1 MSKRVILPTAAGFA
15 VAFLVASLPSRARQQ
30 DTLKVDIQL
39 VNVVATV
46 TDENGRYVEGLTV
59 DDFIIEDEGV
69 PQQIVHFTQDRDI
82 PATVGIVIDASGSM
96 ERRIRTALRAV
107 ERFIGTLHED
117 DDVFIMTFSG
127 AVSLIQDITSDRE
140 KLSRSLRRV
149 HTVGGTALYDALS
162 AGLDKVVAGRHDK
175 RAVLLITDGD
185 DTSRSLEFEE
195 TLEAVRKSEM
205 LVYCLG
211 IDPVRF
217 ADPSEHVDFD
227 WPMPP
232 VPGVRGL
239 GSNIDDEPVD
249 MEVLQ
254 SFGRASGGKAYL
266 VSSTWRGGG
275 PTEIDVVLDEV
286 SAELRSQYTLGY
298 YPSNVD
304 QGGWHDINVR
314 TRDESTVRA
323 RNGYF
328 AP

>member
-1 MSKRVILPTAAGFA
+1 M
-15 VAFLVASLPSRARQQ
+15 
-30 DTLKVDIQL
+30 
-39 VNVVATV
+39 
-46 TDENGRYVEGLTV
+46 
-59 DDFIIEDEGV
+59 
-69 PQQIVHFTQDRDI
+69 
-82 PATVGIVIDASGSM
+82 
-96 ERRIRTALRAV
+96 
-107 ERFIGTLHED
+107 
-117 DDVFIMTFSG
+117 FIMTFSG

-185 DTSRSLEFEE
+185 DTSSSLEFEE

-217 ADPSEHVDFD
+217 ADPSEHVAFD
-227 WPMPP
+227 WPLSP

-304 QGGWHDINVR
+304 QRGWHDINVR